1 MPDIPRSLQL
11 ALTWEA
17 VSSGSHIALRD
28 LQGDDEPHLLGGAPL
43 VPALA
48 ELAPHAVWCIVP
60 APADPQGLPPGIAT
74 TAIEAGEALVLLTS
88 DGARVLIPQVQ
99 VFGSEL
105 EPGAFVRWRL
115 LDASGMVS
123 PSSSPGESGLL
134 LLQTMREAIDELTR
148 LDVAQERPDLR
159 EAFLDLALPVP
170 ASLVDALEPLEE
182 RRRDLLLRALR
193 LLAIVDLASQDHGAA
208 VTLGQIT
215 SRTSVMRDLDRA
227 ARGAV
232 AVGSYRR
239 LTQPS

>member
-17 VSSGSHIALRD
+17 VRAGSSIALRD
-28 LQGDDEPHLLGGAPL
+28 LQGEDEPHLLGGGPL

-48 ELAPHAVWCIVP
+48 GLSAHALWCLIP
-60 APADPQGLPPGIAT
+60 ATADPQGLPPGIAT
-74 TAIEAGEALVLLTS
+74 AAIEAGEALVLQGP
-88 DGARVLIPQVQ
+88 DGVSALVPQVQ

-115 LDASGMVS
+115 LDATGVTA
-123 PSSSPGESGLL
+123 PTASPGESSLALL
-134 LLQTMREAIDELTR
+134 NTMRDAIDELTR
-148 LDVAQERPDLR
+148 LDVAQERADLR
-159 EAFLDLALPVP
+159 EAFLDLTLPATPSFAHAV
-170 ASLVDALEPLEE
+170 EPLPE
-182 RRRDLLLRALR
+182 RRRDLLLRAIR
-193 LLAIVDLASQDHGAA
+193 LLAIVDLATQDHGAA

-239 LTQPS
+239 LTPTS